1 MQIEVIK
8 SGECW
13 QTSKV
18 YERGGNRGRIMQIVE
33 KNINEL
39 TPYENNPRK
48 NDKSVD
54 YVANSISQFGF
65 KVPIVIDSNGVIVA
79 GHTRYKAAVKLKM
92 DTVPCIIADDLSD
105 EQIKAFRLA
114 DNKVGEFSEWD
125 FNLLNVELDG
135 ILDLDMSDF
144 GFDLNIDEEEVK
156 EDDFDEEPPKN
167 PITKRGNIYKLGNH
181 YLMCGDSTN
190 KDDVKKLLKGIKT
203 DLAFCDPP
211 YDMDNDTWIENLDQN
226 KKGAPIILMAADKQT
241 ARLVNK
247 IPNFRHFLVHN
258 RVRPILSNASSPMS
272 QHTII
277 SLFCDHPSKYFV
289 NLHDCFTTI
298 IECEKDYKKAKDDM
312 QSKMGKPI
320 KVISQM
326 ISHYSKKEN
335 VILDLFG
342 GGGSVM
348 IACEQLNRICYC
360 MELDEGQCDLIVQR
374 WEEFT
379 GKKAELI
386 T

>member
-1 MQIEVIK
+1 MQIIEK
-8 SGECW
+8 S
-13 QTSKV
+13 
-18 YERGGNRGRIMQIVE
+18 
-33 KNINEL
+33 INDL

-65 KVPIVIDSNGVIVA
+65 KVPIVIDSSGVIVA

-92 DTVPCIIADDLSD
+92 ETVPCIVADDLTD

-125 FNLLNVELDG
+125 FELLSDELDG

-144 GFDLNIDEEEVK
+144 GFDLSFDDEEIK
-156 EDDFDEEPPKN
+156 EDDFEEETPENPK
-167 PITKRGNIYKLGNH
+167 TKRGDIYKLGRH
-181 YLMCGDSTN
+181 FLMCGDSASE
-190 KDDVKKLLKGIKT
+190 DVKKLLNGIKS

-211 YDMDNDTWIENLDQN
+211 YNMDNDTWVENLKEN
-226 KKGAPIILMAADKQT
+226 KQGAPVILMAADKQT
-241 ARLVNK
+241 VRLANK
-247 IPNFRHFLVHN
+247 IPNFRHFLIHN

-298 IECEKDYKKAKDDM
+298 IECEKDYKKAKDNM
-312 QSKMGKPI
+312 SSKMGKPI
-320 KVISQM
+320 KVISKL
-326 ISHYSKKEN
+326 ISHCSKNEDA
-335 VILDLFG
+335 ILDMFG
-342 GGGSVM
+342 GGGSVI
-348 IACEQLNRICYC
+348 IACEQLDRVCYC
-360 MELDEGQCDLIVQR
+360 IELDEGQCDLIVKR
-374 WEEFT
+374 YEDFT
-379 GKKAELI
+379 GNKVELLRGI
-386 T
+386 SPS

>member
-226 KKGAPIILMAADKQT
+226 KK
-241 ARLVNK
+241 RC
-247 IPNFRHFLVHN
+247 
-258 RVRPILSNASSPMS
+258 S
-272 QHTII
+272 
-277 SLFCDHPSKYFV
+277 
-289 NLHDCFTTI
+289 
-298 IECEKDYKKAKDDM
+298 DY
-312 QSKMGKPI
+312 P
-320 KVISQM
+320 
-326 ISHYSKKEN
+326 Y
-335 VILDLFG
+335 
-342 GGGSVM
+342 GS
-348 IACEQLNRICYC
+348 R
-360 MELDEGQCDLIVQR
+360 
-374 WEEFT
+374 
-379 GKKAELI
+379 
-386 T
+386 